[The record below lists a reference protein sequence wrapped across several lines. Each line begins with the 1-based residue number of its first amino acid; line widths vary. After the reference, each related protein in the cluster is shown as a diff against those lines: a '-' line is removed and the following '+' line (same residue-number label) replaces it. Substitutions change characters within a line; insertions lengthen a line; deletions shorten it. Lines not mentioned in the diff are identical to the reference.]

1 MFPASEPLWLIIKI
15 NIYNPSWLPVTVH
28 LANHKMVLR
37 IAFKVW
43 GSDKRWHCRMQF
55 PLLLLCWN
63 ALIPVR
69 LTHNISSGKLKHAL
83 KSRITTGDP
92 GSLALARDV
101 DVTGQRR
108 GVLKGASP
116 TCLCLLPCLCIIL
129 LFKSLCAVCVVPDT
143 RACFI
148 AEPCSAIAAAFER
161 PRPRG
166 QHKGGWNKSPSFR
179 LWQERALI
187 PATDVCYVFSKRFG
201 WQTKGWEPPAQ
212 LGFRFFAKPAW
223 AVGKKVG
230 F

>member
-1 MFPASEPLWLIIKI
+1 
-15 NIYNPSWLPVTVH
+15 
-28 LANHKMVLR
+28 
-37 IAFKVW
+37 
-43 GSDKRWHCRMQF
+43 MQF

-108 GVLKGASP
+108 GVLK
-116 TCLCLLPCLCIIL
+116 
-129 LFKSLCAVCVVPDT
+129 DT

-166 QHKGGWNKSPSFR
+166 QHKGG
-179 LWQERALI
+179 
-187 PATDVCYVFSKRFG
+187 
-201 WQTKGWEPPAQ
+201 
-212 LGFRFFAKPAW
+212 
-223 AVGKKVG
+223 
-230 F
+230 